1 MITKADLEKKIDTL
15 SYEIW
20 DYRRELNSYK
30 ERCAKAEE
38 DLAREKQKVERAINQ
53 IHFLAWMLA
62 NNGVYIEWSWF
73 YWLDV
78 RVEIPP
84 KEWDRKII

>member
-1 MITKADLEKKIDTL
+1 MKKADLEQRIEEL
-15 SYEIW
+15 SSTIW
-20 DYRRELNSYK
+20 DYRRELNTKKEELDEYK
-30 ERCAKAEE
+30 
-38 DLAREKQKVERAINQ
+38 KQLDIVNRQLKKSENR

-62 NNGVYIEWSWF
+62 REWVTLDDGF

-84 KEWDRKII
+84 KEWDRKIL

>member
-1 MITKADLEKKIDTL
+1 MTTKADLEKRIDEL
-15 SYEIW
+15 SETCG

-38 DLAREKQKVERAINQ
+38 DLEDEKQKIDRAMNQ

-62 NNGVYIEWSWF
+62 WNGVTIEWSWY

-84 KEWDRKII
+84 REWDRKII